1 MPFSPA
7 PVRIGVLG
15 AARIVKSALLVP
27 ARSTSGVEVTAIAA
41 RSEDRARAYARTH
54 GIRRVHASYDA
65 LLADEDIDAVYI
77 PLPAALHGRWMR
89 RTIEVGKHVL
99 CEKPFTANADE
110 AAEIAAL
117 AAGTDR
123 VVMEAFHSRLHPLW
137 ARLRQI
143 VDSGALGEVRT
154 ARASFCAPIPPG
166 KDIRWQVPLGGG
178 ALMDLGV
185 YPVGLLRH
193 LLGEPRGLSADASG
207 REGVAARGSPRP

>member
-1 MPFSPA
+1 MSSSPP
-7 PVRIGVLG
+7 PVRLGVLG

-27 ARSTSGVEVTAIAA
+27 TRSTSGVEVTAIAA
-41 RSEDRARAYARTH
+41 RSEDRARDYARKH
-54 GIRRVHASYDA
+54 GIPRVHPSYDV
-65 LLADEDIDAVYI
+65 LLADEDVDAVYI
-77 PLPAALHGRWMR
+77 PLPASLHGLWMR
-89 RTIEVGKHVL
+89 RSIEAGKHVL

-110 AAEIAAL
+110 AGEIAAL

-154 ARASFCAPIPPG
+154 ARATFCAPIPPG
-166 KDIRWQVPLGGG
+166 KDIRWQVSLGGG

-185 YPVGLLRH
+185 YPIGLLRH
-193 LLGEPRGLSADASG
+193 LFGEPEVVSADAS
-207 REGVAARGSPRP
+207 